1 MRNRGDVGILSPDN
15 HVLYDGLDGQFA
27 RIEAVDSDKVRSAL
41 FMTIMNLDSAIDR
54 YQAGDHAIA
63 LGYFETFKQQAR
75 LAIEVTATEGVKS
88 TSDQVKSIVRTLIS
102 GCEGGNLD
110 RPLAF
115 GTALSELNVAH
126 SVHRDREAALAL
138 KFPKLTAELPVLK
151 DVVLDTEKP
160 VSLVAEAVLAPAS
173 KLNLSPKKEEII
185 PPAESRKAEEAEA
198 QKPAHQVNW
207 RHKEYKYLA
216 TALEPMLKRY
226 PSHPDRKNALVA
238 MTCLQLINKYE
249 NQFVQT
255 GVSKTKDG
263 EDMSPLIKEYRN
275 RLLDYVDVLMDSRA
289 LAEKEVRYLR
299 MAMDLTNGKA
309 KKLEQV
315 TKSDKKLSRSFFRA
329 VAGWVKDRFTFGN
342 KKPEQN
348 SYLTIA

>member
-1 MRNRGDVGILSPDN
+1 MKTKGDVGAISPDN
-15 HVLYDGLDGQFA
+15 HVLYDGLDRLFA
-27 RIEAVDSDKVRSAL
+27 RIDMVDSEKARSAL

-54 YQAGDHAIA
+54 YKAGDHAVA
-63 LGYFETFKQQAR
+63 MGYFETFKQQAR
-75 LAIEVTATEGVKS
+75 HAIEVTAVEGVKP
-88 TSDQVKSIVRTLIS
+88 TSDQVKSIVRSLIS
-102 GCEGGNLD
+102 GYEEGNVD
-110 RPLAF
+110 QPLPF
-115 GTALSELNVAH
+115 GTALSELNVAY
-126 SVHRDREAALAL
+126 SVHRDRAAALAL
-138 KFPKLTAELPVLK
+138 KFPKLSTEIPVLVDAIEENK
-151 DVVLDTEKP
+151 IPK
-160 VSLVAEAVLAPAS
+160 SLVAEAILAPAPVF
-173 KLNLSPKKEEII
+173 NLQAKAEDII
-185 PPAESRKAEEAEA
+185 PPTERRKMEEADA
-198 QKPAHQVNW
+198 CKPAHQVQW

-216 TALEPMLKRY
+216 AALEPMLKRY

-263 EDMSPLIKEYRN
+263 EEMSPLIKEYRK

-329 VAGWVKDRFTFGN
+329 VAGWVKQTFTFGN